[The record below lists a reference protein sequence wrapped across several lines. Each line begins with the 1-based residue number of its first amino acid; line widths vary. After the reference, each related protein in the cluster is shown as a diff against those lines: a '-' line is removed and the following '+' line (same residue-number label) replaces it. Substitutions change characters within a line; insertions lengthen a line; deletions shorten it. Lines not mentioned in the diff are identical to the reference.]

1 MAHPE
6 MPTPNP
12 KSCRFCRLFRST
24 FLPSLSVIRAS
35 SPQARGHYPGSRS
48 NSMAEE
54 AEATMRVSPQ
64 RSSWHEHVGRQLWSH
79 DQNKQ
84 KIRKHQLHLQEH
96 CLASALYLP
105 RPHQPARRNSSRHC
119 SKAQWKE
126 KYNCLSHP
134 GGQAGKSTRTNTSKG
149 KSSQMFE
156 MTENDETRPTAHA
169 DILPCALYLPRPHQP
184 ARRNWSRQCSK
195 AQWKEKYN
203 CLSHPSGQ
211 TGKSTRTNTSK
222 GKSRQCSK

>member
-1 MAHPE
+1 MQSVYSSPRLHSTRWRDSTPAQLQTSKHAQQRSHVWKHVCKGILPRPAVQRAPWPVAE
-6 MPTPNP
+6 TFASRSCNVLWPTLKCQHRIRNLAA
-12 KSCRFCRLFRST
+12 SVAFSGQLFCRHY
-24 FLPSLSVIRAS
+24 PSLEPAVHRPVAT
-35 SPQARGHYPGSRS
+35 
-48 NSMAEE
+48 SMAEE

-96 CLASALYLP
+96 CPASALYLP

-134 GGQAGKSTRTNTSKG
+134 SGQAGKSTRTNTSKG
-149 KSSQMFE
+149 KSGQF
-156 MTENDETRPTAHA
+156 
-169 DILPCALYLPRPHQP
+169 
-184 ARRNWSRQCSK
+184 SK
-195 AQWKEKYN
+195 
-203 CLSHPSGQ
+203 
-211 TGKSTRTNTSK
+211 
-222 GKSRQCSK
+222 